1 MTWLEMCVA
10 VDQEAAES
18 VAEVLARYGY
28 NGGVAFELAWTPTE
42 EGEVGRDES
51 GFVDVPCPCS
61 QDTAFPFILHTY
73 VPLDDQSEE
82 VRQQV
87 EVALWHLRQIRPMG
101 PLRVRVLEEED
112 WSQSWKKHY
121 TIQHIGER
129 TVIVPSWLNY
139 APRPEDIVLHLDPGM
154 AFGTGLHPT
163 TRLCLRL
170 LEHLVRPGTRV
181 LDVGSGSGV
190 LSIAAARLGAA
201 SVLALDDDH
210 TAVAVTGENVT
221 RNEVRDRVQVFHGS
235 VGGDAEQ
242 EAENGVPAPFQADVV
257 VANIIANVLIDLSH
271 DLAAA
276 LSPGGVLIS
285 SGIILSREDE
295 VALAFAAAGLDLE
308 TRLCEDD
315 WVALVHRKRTPGA
328 AG

>member
-10 VDQEAAES
+10 VDQETAEP
-18 VAEVLARYGY
+18 VAEILSRYGY

-51 GFVDVPCPCS
+51 GLVDVPCPCS
-61 QDTAFPFILHTY
+61 HDAEFPVILHTY
-73 VPLDDQSEE
+73 VPLDDQAEE

-112 WSQSWKKHY
+112 WAQSWKKHY

-129 TVIVPSWLNY
+129 TVIVPSWLDY
-139 APRPEDIVLHLDPGM
+139 APRPGDVVLHLDPGM

-163 TRLCLRL
+163 TRLCLHL
-170 LEHLVRPGTRV
+170 LERSVRPGARV

-190 LSIAAARLGAA
+190 LSIAAAKLGAA
-201 SVLALDDDH
+201 SVLALDLDH
-210 TAVAVTGENVT
+210 TAVAVTSENVT
-221 RNEVRDRVQVFHGS
+221 RNGVHDTVRVRQGS
-235 VGGDAEQ
+235 IGDGSAQ
-242 EAENGVPAPFQADVV
+242 ESETAPSGFDVV
-257 VANIIANVLIDLSH
+257 VANLIASVLIDLSH

-276 LSPGGVLIS
+276 LSAGGVLIS

-295 VALAFAAAGLDLE
+295 VALALAAAGLDLE
-308 TRLCEDD
+308 QHCREDE
-315 WVALVHRKRTPGA
+315 WVALVHRRRSR
-328 AG
+328 